1 MPMQRSQILYYSAIK
16 SEKTK
21 ENYSM
26 HLDKFKEHFIIK
38 DFDSLT
44 RIKPQKIQEMIED
57 YILYLRNHG
66 KSKSTIKNMISSL
79 RLFFSMNDIT
89 CYWIKLKKMLPE
101 QKKPRGDKPYSTE
114 HVRQIL
120 RIFSKLPLFYAIT
133 HFISASGV
141 RAGFCEELKI
151 KHLSDMPNGC
161 KAVKVYADSK
171 DEYVTFIHSEVV
183 EALEEYFDYRR
194 RNGEKLTSDSWVFAK
209 TTDTSK
215 PLRTQDVTVKFSHSL
230 SNKIDLGEI
239 VGNRRDIMLVHGLR
253 KRFNT
258 ILKSNPIINS
268 NHAEKLMGHSVTF
281 PLDDRYHKPAIEVL
295 FEEYQKAIPDLMIDE
310 KFKLKLE
317 LQNKNETISE
327 LSTKNKAIESERDRR
342 IDGLEEKMKCMAEL
356 LKRVKSY

>member
-1 MPMQRSQILYYSAIK
+1 MSRIGILQKPLVKSSCSRIMSMQRSQILYYSAIK

-26 HLDKFKEHFIIK
+26 HLDKFRGHFIIK

-57 YILYLRNHG
+57 YVLYLRNKG

-79 RLFFSMNDIT
+79 RLFFSMNDIA
-89 CYWIKLKKMLPE
+89 CNWVKLKKMLPE

-114 HVRQIL
+114 QVQQIL
-120 RIFSKLPLFYAIT
+120 RIFSKSPLFYAIT

-171 DEYVTFIHSEVV
+171 DEYITFIHSEAV
-183 EALEEYFDYRR
+183 EALEEYFDYRK
-194 RNGEKLTSDSWVFAK
+194 RNGEKLTPDSWVFAK

-239 VGNRRDIMLVHGLR
+239 IGNRRDVMLVH
-253 KRFNT
+253 
-258 ILKSNPIINS
+258 
-268 NHAEKLMGHSVTF
+268 
-281 PLDDRYHKPAIEVL
+281 
-295 FEEYQKAIPDLMIDE
+295 
-310 KFKLKLE
+310 
-317 LQNKNETISE
+317 
-327 LSTKNKAIESERDRR
+327 
-342 IDGLEEKMKCMAEL
+342 
-356 LKRVKSY
+356 